1 MEKRDHS
8 EVAMQSRAYTN
19 LYNSRPELRGRVFA
33 INNNS
38 QNAIKGA
45 LNKAMGVLP
54 GVADMAF
61 IGFNGL
67 IVWIEWKTQTGTQS
81 KQQKEWEQKVTEMG
95 HIYVIV
101 RSEEEFLAVINK
113 YDTEHKIHAQHAN

>member
-19 LYNSRPELRGRVFA
+19 LWNSRPDLRGRVFA

-61 IGFNGL
+61 VCNSGL
-67 IVWIEWKTQTGTQS
+67 IVWIEWKTPVGDQS
-81 KQQKEWEQKVTEMG
+81 PQQKEWEHTVTTLG

-101 RSEEEFLAVINK
+101 RSEQEFLQI
-113 YDTEHKIHAQHAN
+113 IHRYEGNGAIYG

>member
-1 MEKRDHS
+1 MEKRDYS

-19 LYNSRPELRGRVFA
+19 LWNSRPDLRGRIFA

-54 GVADMAF
+54 GVSDMAF
-61 IGFNGL
+61 VCDSGL
-67 IVWIEWKTQTGTQS
+67 IVWIEWKTATGDQS
-81 KQQKEWEQKVTEMG
+81 NQQKEWELTVTHLG
-95 HIYVIV
+95 HVYVIV
-101 RSEEEFLAVINK
+101 RSEKEFLDIIHRYEGERAVSC
-113 YDTEHKIHAQHAN
+113 